1 MNPDD
6 IFQAIQKSFRVTLG
20 ATNEVIESFKDSQRR
35 EDNLAKLQ
43 SNPNQMVEELAVKGE
58 VTEQEARAFVDSLM
72 AQMGD
77 RPTTNSMN
85 QPISNQPS
93 APPELQADL
102 QELIVQISAMRSELE
117 QHRQPGG
124 Q

>member
-6 IFQAIQKSFRVTLG
+6 IFQTIQKSFRVTLG

-43 SNPNQMVEELAVKGE
+43 SNPNQMVEELAAKGE

-77 RPTTNSMN
+77 RPTANPMN

-102 QELIVQISAMRSELE
+102 QELITQIAAMRSELE
-117 QHRQPGG
+117 HRRQLGD